1 MKKAILCTSF
11 GTSIDAARESITAVE
26 KALCATAPDRI
37 FARAYTSSIIRR
49 ILEKR
54 GQPVMGV
61 AQALESLAA
70 EGAEDVFVQP
80 THILCGSEYEKIKR
94 EMTPWQD
101 RFRLLRVGRPLVSG
115 TEDLRH
121 LAEIVAENTPMREG
135 EALVL
140 FGHGSDHFADM
151 VYPAL
156 QTAFHLAGRK
166 DVLVGTVEG
175 WPTFEDVVAQLRD
188 SGCTDVHL
196 LPLMLVAGDHVL
208 NDMAGEDPESWK
220 SQLETLGYSV
230 RCTLRGLGM
239 MPGIAELYCRHLRE
253 DLAIQE

>member
-11 GTSIDAARESITAVE
+11 GTSVDAAMESIAAVE
-26 KALCATAPDRI
+26 KALCAAVPDRF
-37 FARAYTSSIIRR
+37 FARAFTSSIIRR

-61 AQALESLAA
+61 EQALEALAA
-70 EGAEDVFVQP
+70 AGAEDVFVQP

-94 EMTPWQD
+94 EMAPWRD
-101 RFRLLRVGRPLVSG
+101 RFQVLRLGRPLVSG
-115 TEDLRH
+115 TEDLLR
-121 LAEIVAENTPMREG
+121 LAETVSGQADAREG

-140 FGHGSDHFADM
+140 FGHGSDHFADL

-156 QTAFHLAGRK
+156 QTAFRLRGRR
-166 DVLVGTVEG
+166 DILVGTVEG
-175 WPTFEDVVAQLRD
+175 WPAFEDVTDQLGD
-188 SGCTDVHL
+188 SGCRAVHL

-208 NDMAGEDPESWK
+208 NDMAGDGAESWK
-220 SQLETLGYSV
+220 SRLESQGYSV

-239 MPGIAELYCRHLRE
+239 MPGVPELYCRHLRE
-253 DLAIQE
+253 DLAIQK